1 MTVVYPSLTA
11 LANQEFLATH
21 DTGCTTEVCTP
32 LCHQASQFAQ
42 LPTGM
47 IDTDRI
53 TAAYT
58 ATGANTA
65 AHAPVGDPEEGASTA
80 EYGIVMLAAVGFAG
94 LLVAILKSDEV
105 REMLLGVIRNALSI
119 G

>member
-1 MTVVYPSLTA
+1 MTAVYPSLTA

-21 DTGCTTEVCTP
+21 DTGCTTEMCTP
-32 LCHQASQFAQ
+32 LCRQASQFAQ

-58 ATGANTA
+58 ATPTRRTVSPTEKYPGKN
-65 AHAPVGDPEEGASTA
+65 APGSVTSAS
-80 EYGIVMLAAVGFAG
+80 V
-94 LLVAILKSDEV
+94 K
-105 REMLLGVIRNALSI
+105 R
-119 G
+119 

>member
-1 MTVVYPSLTA
+1 MTAVYPSLTA

-47 IDTDRI
+47 IDPDRI
-53 TAAYT
+53 TAASPPPGLT
-58 ATGANTA
+58 PPPTPRCVTLKKAPAPQNT
-65 AHAPVGDPEEGASTA
+65 V
-80 EYGIVMLAAVGFAG
+80 L
-94 LLVAILKSDEV
+94 
-105 REMLLGVIRNALSI
+105 
-119 G
+119 

>member
-1 MTVVYPSLTA
+1 MTAVYPSLTA

-21 DTGCTTEVCTP
+21 DTGCTTEMCTP

-58 ATGANTA
+58 ATGAN
-65 AHAPVGDPEEGASTA
+65 TA

>member
-1 MTVVYPSLTA
+1 MTAVYPSLTA

-21 DTGCTTEVCTP
+21 DTGCTTEMCTP
-32 LCHQASQFAQ
+32 LCRQASQFAQ

-53 TAAYT
+53 
-58 ATGANTA
+58 TA

>member
-1 MTVVYPSLTA
+1 MTTVYPSLTA

-21 DTGCTTEVCTP
+21 DTGCTTEMCTP
-32 LCHQASQFAQ
+32 LCRQASQFAQ
-42 LPTGM
+42 LPTG
-47 IDTDRI
+47 
-53 TAAYT
+53 YT